1 MWPQLSLCYNE
12 MYPNL
17 FKQLSHKHQSPSG
30 EHRATATFFSRPVP
44 IDAQK
49 DSGSVSVVELE
60 WGNDAHIDR
69 LGRRF
74 NFIVGCVW
82 PASTRLPASL
92 DSARA
97 RGAALGG
104 EERRCDL
111 LNSEANVD
119 PLLRTIAGVAAD
131 DAVLLFVDSVRTP
144 ASDRVRPPRVEDTGP
159 AGRPRGNGH

>member
-74 NFIVGCVW
+74 NFIVGSVW
-82 PASTRLPASL
+82 PAPHPPACRS
-92 DSARA
+92 
-97 RGAALGG
+97 
-104 EERRCDL
+104 
-111 LNSEANVD
+111 
-119 PLLRTIAGVAAD
+119 
-131 DAVLLFVDSVRTP
+131 
-144 ASDRVRPPRVEDTGP
+144 
-159 AGRPRGNGH
+159 